1 MIFSYRYTVGEFIWI
16 IFMDEKKYFYLGIGI
31 KDKKDKKEKV
41 T

>member
-16 IFMDEKKYFYLGIGI
+16 IFMEKKYFYLGIGI

-41 T
+41 A